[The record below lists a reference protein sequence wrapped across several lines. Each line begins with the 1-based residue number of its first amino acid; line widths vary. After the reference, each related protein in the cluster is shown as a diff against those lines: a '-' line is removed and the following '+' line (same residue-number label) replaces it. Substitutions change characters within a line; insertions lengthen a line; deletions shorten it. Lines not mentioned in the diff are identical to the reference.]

1 MAEIEKIITITT
13 EIGDT
18 QTKLE
23 AIERQLAILIKEN
36 EELAAANK
44 QTTRSYENNSKA
56 IQELTTDIQVKNQR
70 LGELKTKLDSTKSS
84 TDKLTTAT
92 QSNRKSVLEN
102 GGAMGLLGAATGG
115 LSNDFKDAV
124 EAIQLTGVSLKGL
137 RGALIATGIGA
148 LAIVLLELV
157 TNWDKWSGV
166 IDGSTKATKKLN
178 DELEIN
184 KILLQDITYLQDTE
198 IAIMKAKGVEE
209 SKIWEQEKQ
218 NLSDK
223 QSILADQIIKQKSLL
238 EEATKSYKFW
248 SNVTNGIISNKDKIN
263 EAEVELKKLND
274 EMTKLND
281 EFTIKSI
288 TRETSFREENKKTTT
303 NIKEEVVKRKE
314 ALGQEIESLD
324 LLALA
329 RAKAAGIVKRL
340 ELPKEESPIE
350 KLKREYEEEKKI
362 LEAANESTLQL
373 TAAFNLNMLAL
384 KQESIK
390 KRKDADDE
398 AAKIKAQEDEQRQ
411 REQVEIFAGTL
422 DDFAEALGEGTK
434 EQLAIAEAAFQIRK
448 IMADGEV
455 SLIEGVQATLAI
467 GAKAL
472 GEHTALGKAAG
483 VANATIKTYESATN
497 AFNSLS
503 GIPIVGP
510 ALGAAA
516 AGVAVAAGIANVKK
530 ILAVKVPGGG
540 GGSAG
545 GSGVPASVPQFNIVR
560 QSSTNQLAQSINKQ
574 QTQPVKAY
582 VVSSEISNQQ
592 ALDRNRIQNST
603 FLAWIPFI
611 LMIILI

>member
-1 MAEIEKIITITT
+1 
-13 EIGDT
+13 
-18 QTKLE
+18 
-23 AIERQLAILIKEN
+23 
-36 EELAAANK
+36 
-44 QTTRSYENNSKA
+44 
-56 IQELTTDIQVKNQR
+56 
-70 LGELKTKLDSTKSS
+70 
-84 TDKLTTAT
+84 
-92 QSNRKSVLEN
+92 
-102 GGAMGLLGAATGG
+102 
-115 LSNDFKDAV
+115 
-124 EAIQLTGVSLKGL
+124 
-137 RGALIATGIGA
+137 
-148 LAIVLLELV
+148 
-157 TNWDKWSGV
+157 
-166 IDGSTKATKKLN
+166 
-178 DELEIN
+178 
-184 KILLQDITYLQDTE
+184 
-198 IAIMKAKGVEE
+198 
-209 SKIWEQEKQ
+209 
-218 NLSDK
+218 
-223 QSILADQIIKQKSLL
+223 
-238 EEATKSYKFW
+238 
-248 SNVTNGIISNKDKIN
+248 
-263 EAEVELKKLND
+263 
-274 EMTKLND
+274 
-281 EFTIKSI
+281 
-288 TRETSFREENKKTTT
+288 
-303 NIKEEVVKRKE
+303 
-314 ALGQEIESLD
+314 
-324 LLALA
+324 
-329 RAKAAGIVKRL
+329 
-340 ELPKEESPIE
+340 
-350 KLKREYEEEKKI
+350 
-362 LEAANESTLQL
+362 
-373 TAAFNLNMLAL
+373 MLAL

-603 FLAWIPFI
+603 FLAWMPFI